1 MNSATILI
9 LFVVCLHQI
18 VAVTD
23 KHSSVWQ
30 IINNDNRLKR
40 LAMALAVAGYNE
52 GSQRDISMTVFAP
65 NNAAFEKVPTDITQY
80 YSDPA
85 NRNELAELLA
95 YHAVTNRSLT
105 SSELLRMDLPARL
118 ETLMGG
124 FITVTKQ
131 DNKIHIND
139 ATVIE
144 SDILANNGVIHII
157 DSVLMPIKS
166 SK

>member
-1 MNSATILI
+1 
-9 LFVVCLHQI
+9 
-18 VAVTD
+18 
-23 KHSSVWQ
+23 
-30 IINNDNRLKR
+30 
-40 LAMALAVAGYNE
+40 
-52 GSQRDISMTVFAP
+52 
-65 NNAAFEKVPTDITQY
+65 
-80 YSDPA
+80 
-85 NRNELAELLA
+85 
-95 YHAVTNRSLT
+95 
-105 SSELLRMDLPARL
+105 LRMDLPARL